1 MRISDWSSDV
11 CSSDLA
17 GPAELVRGKR
27 FVLDS
32 DKAPGDATRVHL
44 PHPELFAALEPGT
57 RLLIDDGK
65 LVLRVKKVEPGRI
78 ETLVEVGGRIS
89 DRKGVNVP
97 DVVVP
102 LAALTE
108 KDRKAPAFALD
119 QHVDGIAPSFVQRPE
134 AVAEKP
140 E

>member
-11 CSSDLA
+11 CSSDLPTTILVDLQGPKLRVGTFKA

-89 DRKGVNVP
+89 DRKGVNVQIGR
-97 DVVVP
+97 
-102 LAALTE
+102 A
-108 KDRKAPAFALD
+108 
-119 QHVDGIAPSFVQRPE
+119 HV
-134 AVAEKP
+134 
-140 E
+140 

>member
-11 CSSDLA
+11 CSSDL
-17 GPAELVRGKR
+17 
-27 FVLDS
+27 
-32 DKAPGDATRVHL
+32 
-44 PHPELFAALEPGT
+44 PELFAALEPGT

-108 KDRKAPAFALD
+108 KDRKDLAFRSEERRGRERVCQYGSIPVGAGAL
-119 QHVDGIAPSFVQRPE
+119 
-134 AVAEKP
+134 KKK
-140 E
+140 